1 VLPEDLAGRCYSTV
15 SKSASVKLTFIG
27 LNSWLV
33 NIDGF
38 QILIDPWLVEA
49 IVLYGSP
56 WMFEA
61 KHVEPPCYT
70 PATLPSIDLILIS
83 QSLDDHCHQ
92 PTLAQLSKQIP
103 VIAAPS
109 AVKTI
114 EKLGYDRVIGLA
126 PWQTYRLN
134 DQVEITAT
142 PGAKIQLQVEN
153 GFLVKSLAN
162 NRTLYYE
169 PHLAIDPVTIDH
181 LSKLG
186 KIDTII
192 APIVGQIFPLLGKV
206 IMNSQDAFQLA
217 SALQPQWYLP
227 TAMGEINV
235 QGILPQLTQSDGSID
250 EFTKLLAH
258 SKLSTQLIIPQPGET
273 VPV

>member
-1 VLPEDLAGRCYSTV
+1 VLSTFPP
-15 SKSASVKLTFIG
+15 STSVKLTFIG
-27 LNSWLV
+27 LNSWLLDL
-33 NIDGF
+33 DGLR
-38 QILIDPWLVEA
+38 ILIDPWLVDA

-61 KHVEPPCYT
+61 KHVTPPCYT
-70 PATLPSIDLILIS
+70 PETLPSIDLILIS

-103 VIAAPS
+103 VVAAPS

-114 EKLGYDRVIGLA
+114 ESLGFDQVISLA

-134 DQVEITAT
+134 NRVEIIAT
-142 PGAKIQLQVEN
+142 PGAKIQMQVEN

-162 NRTLYYE
+162 NQTLYYE
-169 PHLAIDPVTIDH
+169 PHLAIDSGMIDR

-192 APIVGQIFPLLGKV
+192 APIIGQIFPLLGKV
-206 IMNSQDAFQLA
+206 IMNAQDAFQLA
-217 SALQPQWYLP
+217 TALEPAYYLP
-227 TAMGEINV
+227 TAMGAIDV
-235 QGILPQLTQSDGSID
+235 QGVLPRLTRSVGSIN
-250 EFTKLLAH
+250 EFTELLAQ
-258 SKLSTQLIIPQPGET
+258 SPLPTQLLMPQPGET
-273 VPV
+273 VSV

>member
-235 QGILPQLTQSDGSID
+235 QGILPQLTQSDGSIY

>member
-1 VLPEDLAGRCYSTV
+1 MLPEDLAGRCYSTV

>member
-1 VLPEDLAGRCYSTV
+1 VLPEDFAGRCCSTV

-33 NIDGF
+33 DIDGF
-38 QILIDPWLVEA
+38 QILIDPWLVET

-61 KHVEPPCYT
+61 KHVEQPCYT

-114 EKLGYDRVIGLA
+114 EKLGYDQVIGLA

-142 PGAKIQLQVEN
+142 PGAKIQFQVEN

-169 PHLAIDPVTIDH
+169 PHLAINPVTIDR

-186 KIDTII
+186 KIDTVI

-250 EFTKLLAH
+250 EFTKLLAQ
-258 SKLSTQLIIPQPGET
+258 SKLSTQLIMPQPGET

>member
-1 VLPEDLAGRCYSTV
+1 MLPEDLAGRCYSTV

-134 DQVEITAT
+134 DQVEITST

>member
-1 VLPEDLAGRCYSTV
+1 MLPEDLAGRCCSTV

-33 NIDGF
+33 DIDGL
-38 QILIDPWLVEA
+38 QILIDPWLVDS
-49 IVLYGSP
+49 IVFYGSP
-56 WMFEA
+56 WLFEA
-61 KHVEPPCYT
+61 KHVTPPCYT
-70 PATLPSIDLILIS
+70 LETLPSIDLILIS

-114 EKLGYDRVIGLA
+114 EKLGYDQVIGLA
-126 PWQTYRLN
+126 PWQIYRLK

-169 PHLAIDPVTIDH
+169 PHLAIDPGTIDR
-181 LSKLG
+181 LNKLG

-235 QGILPQLTQSDGSID
+235 QGILPQLTQSDGSIN
-250 EFTKLLAH
+250 EFTKLLAQ
-258 SKLSTQLIIPQPGET
+258 SKLSTQLIMPQPGET